1 MKFRVEGDL
10 RASILQFVEKHPSV
24 GPYAFGQLMG
34 EGDFGMIFASSDPEI
49 VLKVVSTEDDDADPR
64 TEIAVM
70 EILQHT
76 NTPFVS
82 HLSSFY
88 TVGSMYVLAL
98 RKYDG
103 TLQQRLLQ
111 PSVRLDWLVGQ
122 LFYVLVSGFYRMHEY
137 GLVHTDVS
145 FENIFYIDSVT
156 PPFTHFYLADFGQT
170 VRYASRPF
178 NEYIDTRRARVPSV
192 ESEPYI
198 LVRYLDPVHYS
209 LLQTVSR
216 ETAIGWMKIWELG
229 LTIFRVMWRLFVK
242 TPRTYS
248 IGAQHLQDDIDE
260 LFSRVPFKRFM
271 LVDKNGI
278 QHSIPKL
285 TLKDM
290 MKQMLQYDPRDRI
303 SIDKVV
309 NELAL
314 LFEQKK
320 YIDQILSV

>member
-24 GPYAFGQLMG
+24 GPYAFSELMG
-34 EGDFGMIFASSDPEI
+34 EGDFGMIFASSDPDI

-70 EILQHT
+70 EILQRT

-88 TVGSMYVLAL
+88 KVGNMYVLAL

-145 FENIFYIDSVT
+145 FENIF
-156 PPFTHFYLADFGQT
+156 
-170 VRYASRPF
+170 
-178 NEYIDTRRARVPSV
+178 NKPSW
-192 ESEPYI
+192 S
-198 LVRYLDPVHYS
+198 
-209 LLQTVSR
+209 
-216 ETAIGWMKIWELG
+216 
-229 LTIFRVMWRLFVK
+229 
-242 TPRTYS
+242 
-248 IGAQHLQDDIDE
+248 
-260 LFSRVPFKRFM
+260 
-271 LVDKNGI
+271 
-278 QHSIPKL
+278 
-285 TLKDM
+285 
-290 MKQMLQYDPRDRI
+290 
-303 SIDKVV
+303 
-309 NELAL
+309 
-314 LFEQKK
+314 
-320 YIDQILSV
+320 